1 MVLFFLISV
10 QVLHTVALEIA
21 LKSLKGH
28 GRLNGSNALDV
39 TTGVVTR
46 VVDLVVHVKELDFN
60 RVIAHF

>member
-1 MVLFFLISV
+1 LVLFFLISV

-21 LKSLKGH
+21 LKSLQGH
-28 GRLNGSNALDV
+28 RGFNGINALDV